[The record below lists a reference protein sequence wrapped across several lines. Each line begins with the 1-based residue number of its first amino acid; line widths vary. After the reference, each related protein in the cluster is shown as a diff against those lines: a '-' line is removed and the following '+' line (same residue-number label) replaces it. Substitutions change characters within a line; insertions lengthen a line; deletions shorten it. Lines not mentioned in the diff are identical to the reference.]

1 MSTENSSCRSGSSLP
16 RNSRR
21 SGRTTNSSIRRAR
34 RSNQSRCTANGS
46 TRRQYAAESTN
57 SDAAGRLAAA
67 DLSPSGRPCSG
78 LPPSGRP
85 IMHWF
90 QDLRI
95 RWKVL
100 LAPALLIVVI
110 VALSAYALYVLRA
123 NQRAIQELVAGPI
136 QHAELVSDFSSLV
149 WAAHVRLYR
158 LTA

>member
-1 MSTENSSCRSGSSLP
+1 
-16 RNSRR
+16 
-21 SGRTTNSSIRRAR
+21 
-34 RSNQSRCTANGS
+34 
-46 TRRQYAAESTN
+46 
-57 SDAAGRLAAA
+57 
-67 DLSPSGRPCSG
+67 
-78 LPPSGRP
+78 
-85 IMHWF
+85 MHWF

-158 LTA
+158 LTATSANENDQKKIKNLADQSTSALNDIAEKLKIFATIDFGAAKSAEIA